1 MPFKYIIESPE
12 RIIFKRIESGCGKF
26 MFIFIGSIFTLI
38 GVGLIA
44 FGGGIEMPFALI
56 RFIVPLFGVGAIYVG
71 TIFSKI
77 QAKTIPDQLIFD
89 NKNGRI
95 EVRQQHSEIKLA
107 YIYYDEIEDFIVK
120 AKKRETSSSSTTTT
134 RSSYSYH
141 IYLVKKDGGQW
152 ELMNPGSESAALEE
166 LGKLKIMIRLNA
178 KSERTDL
185 VVDQSS
191 KYKISNDFQRTEISW
206 RNKLGYAP
214 VFLAA
219 FSLLFITI
227 GYVIFNSV
235 LQDDDFPIFAYAV
248 GGFIAIV
255 FIIVVVGN
263 AMKMIKNS
271 KTTYAVVV
279 TNTDLEYIERDLA
292 GRPVKTVPFPL
303 VDLHAI
309 SFSFDTDNTYRKI
322 YIYTHEQFTKQKS
335 MNISFSVQSIRDM
348 YNFYKDLV
356 ALDMQELTAVEALHI
371 ENYLQQVIKEKASL
385 RIA

>member
-1 MPFKYIIESPE
+1 
-12 RIIFKRIESGCGKF
+12 
-26 MFIFIGSIFTLI
+26 
-38 GVGLIA
+38 
-44 FGGGIEMPFALI
+44 
-56 RFIVPLFGVGAIYVG
+56 LFGVGAIYVG

-120 AKKRETSSSSTTTT
+120 AKKTETSSSSTTTT

-152 ELMNPGSESAALEE
+152 ELMNPGSEAAALEE
-166 LGKLKIMIRLNA
+166 LGKIKIMIRLNA

-185 VVDQSS
+185 IIDQSS

-206 RNKLGYAP
+206 RNKLGYGP
-214 VFLAA
+214 VFLAV

-235 LQDDDFPIFAYAV
+235 LQDDDFPVFAYAV

-279 TNTDLEYIERDLA
+279 TNTNLEYIERDLA
-292 GRPVKTVPFPL
+292 GRPVKTIPFPL
-303 VDLHAI
+303 ADLHAI

-371 ENYLQQVIKEKASL
+371 ENYLQQVIKEKASF